1 VHHDKVKIIWRVYVM
16 NNFERPPVLH
26 CHANQSHYSSITG
39 GRRIRV
45 IERSRENVELTA
57 IPFAY

>member
-1 VHHDKVKIIWRVYVM
+1 
-16 NNFERPPVLH
+16 LH